1 MNFVLSMN
9 ARMGQQPH
17 QSDWY
22 QGQQMI
28 ESLMQMLYDDSVK
41 CNIIVTSHIQYIGED
56 NGPQVGYP
64 STCGKALSPKIGR
77 YFNTVLQA
85 KTIGQGANAK
95 KVILTNSTG
104 RSYQICASG
113 KDGGCRSG
121 FAGGSLLQRSEFAGN
136 PQILLRGDCEDVS

>member
-104 RSYQICASG
+104 NVELKNTAPTKVERQYPLETGLADYFKAVRSN
-113 KDGGCRSG
+113 K
-121 FAGGSLLQRSEFAGN
+121 
-136 PQILLRGDCEDVS
+136 